1 MLTNKRI
8 LIAVIAVI
16 IIGVAVA
23 VKTRTIEISLK
34 FRLPFQGGQYREIGN
49 SEEKL
54 LAIINGEEIYSPEY
68 KERLTRA
75 MGQYRY
81 QGVNIMGLNTIQLI
95 KQEVVR
101 GLINDKL
108 ILQYAQNVGMAVSD
122 ARVMEIYDKDI
133 TAAGSEDN
141 LIKTLESV
149 YLAKDKYK
157 EIIRS
162 RLIIDDYLRQAVD
175 LSSVAAT
182 DEEVKVGYD
191 QAAKGLENA
200 PPFEQAAESI
210 KQQLIQ
216 IKSQR
221 IINEHI
227 NELIKKSTIDLFL

>member
-1 MLTNKRI
+1 M
-8 LIAVIAVI
+8 
-16 IIGVAVA
+16 
-23 VKTRTIEISLK
+23 
-34 FRLPFQGGQYREIGN
+34 
-49 SEEKL
+49 
-54 LAIINGEEIYSPEY
+54 
-68 KERLTRA
+68 
-75 MGQYRY
+75 
-81 QGVNIMGLNTIQLI
+81 
-95 KQEVVR
+95 
-101 GLINDKL
+101 
-108 ILQYAQNVGMAVSD
+108 SD